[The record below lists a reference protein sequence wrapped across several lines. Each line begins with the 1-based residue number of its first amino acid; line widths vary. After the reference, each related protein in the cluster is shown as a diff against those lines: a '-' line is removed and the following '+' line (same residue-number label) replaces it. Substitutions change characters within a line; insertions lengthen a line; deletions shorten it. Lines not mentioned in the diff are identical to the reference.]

1 MPIFE
6 LEIVKEIR
14 GCQRFDKLKIDG
26 ISPIDI
32 FTDNLEKQ
40 YETEMDSI
48 YLYMD
53 SVANMKSL
61 PYSKFHPL
69 DTNNVDGYK
78 EYEFK
83 TKHLRVYVIKQP
95 GGKIIVMGG
104 YKNSQKRDIASF
116 RALKKQYLDSIKK

>member
-1 MPIFE
+1 
-6 LEIVKEIR
+6 
-14 GCQRFDKLKIDG
+14 
-26 ISPIDI
+26 
-32 FTDNLEKQ
+32 
-40 YETEMDSI
+40 MDSI

-61 PYSKFHPL
+61 PHSKFHPL
-69 DTNNVDGYK
+69 DTNNADGYR

-83 TKHLRVYVIKQP
+83 TKHLRVYVIKQH

-116 RALKKQYLDSIKK
+116 RALKKQYLDSINK